1 VRFRRR
7 QESGSIMVIV
17 AVAMLILIAFVGLVV
32 DGGEITSQVR
42 ISQNAADGA
51 ALAAAWEF
59 AENSQN
65 ITSSRQL
72 ATIVAGKNGI
82 PTADLTLTFLDAN
95 HNATTIPSA
104 VQYVDADVSH
114 AFPTL
119 FLPIINIDTASAK
132 AHAEAQVVND
142 PYACVVCG
150 IDASAAGALS
160 VSQAVTITGGSVTVD
175 SSSATAL
182 TVTGSLTDTAGISVV
197 GGVSGGA
204 NISPSATTGVASQP
218 DPLLSIPEPTLSLYT
233 TCPLQPTITSKG
245 PWAPGIYSGIIANG
259 STDVEL
265 DGAAAGACG
274 MQGVFVFTGNIS
286 LSGNATL
293 STVNGAMIFL
303 TCATFPVTYCGG
315 STSATGACST
325 AGTPGAT
332 LTEGGS
338 SQTHYSPS
346 AGYGGPYAGMA
357 VFADRCNKPASGD
370 VIDYSGSG
378 STPSSLSGTIY
389 SALGTV
395 HFGGNEDWTLSSRIV
410 GDKVAFDVP
419 LTDAYSS
426 NVNYS
431 PQVQLL
437 LVQ

>member
-1 VRFRRR
+1 VRRR
-7 QESGSIMVIV
+7 QQGGSIMVIV
-17 AVAMLILIAFVGLVV
+17 AVAMLVLIAFVGLVV

-65 ITSSRQL
+65 ITSARTL

-95 HNATTIPSA
+95 HNTTAIPSA
-104 VQYVDADVSH
+104 VQYVDADVNH

-150 IDASAAGALS
+150 IDAHASGALS
-160 VSQAVTITGGSVTVD
+160 VSQAVSITGGSITVD
-175 SSSATAL
+175 SDSATAL
-182 TVTGSLTDTAGISVV
+182 TVTGSLTATPGVNVV

-204 NISPSATTGVASQP
+204 NISPSATTGVAAQA

-233 TCPLQPTITSKG
+233 SCPVHATIGSNG
-245 PWAPGIYSGIIANG
+245 PWAPGIYAGISANG
-259 STDVEL
+259 STNVKL
-265 DGAAAGACG
+265 DGAASGACG
-274 MQGVFVFTGNIS
+274 MQGVFVFTGDIS

-315 STSATGACST
+315 TTSATGACST
-325 AGTPGAT
+325 AGTTGAT
-332 LTEGGS
+332 LAEAGS
-338 SQTHYSPS
+338 SQTQFSPS

-357 VFADRCNKPASGD
+357 VFADRCNKPASGY
-370 VIDYSGSG
+370 VIDYSGTG
-378 STPSSLSGTIY
+378 STPSSLSGTVY
-389 SALGTV
+389 AALGTV
-395 HFGGNEDWTLSSRIV
+395 HFGGNESWTLSSRIV

-419 LTDAYSS
+419 LTDTFSS
-426 NVNYS
+426 NVNYT

-437 LVQ
+437 LVE